1 MSLYVYYC
9 QVGEILDVID
19 STGNDD
25 IMVMLSTDHG
35 GERWI
40 HGRNQD
46 EDLIIPMFIKG
57 KKTASL

>member
-1 MSLYVYYC
+1 MSLYVFH

-25 IMVMLSTDHG
+25 VMVMLSTDHG
-35 GERWI
+35 GEGLI

-46 EDLIIPMFIKG
+46 EDLIIPMFIRG
-57 KKTASL
+57 KTTAFQ